1 MLDLK
6 WNNEKNRLHIKEAP
20 AQPFFSELSEIP
32 QNSFFKE
39 HVWTADSNL
48 GKYLKTLAIVIA
60 FSENIWLFGIC
71 ENRV

>member
-48 GKYLKTLAIVIA
+48 GKYL
-60 FSENIWLFGIC
+60 
-71 ENRV
+71 